1 MFNKIYIIGP
11 VGSGKTTFAKSL
23 SNKYS
28 INYYELDKVVFDDDN
43 GNIKRTD
50 EEIAQI
56 FNNIIKKNKWI
67 IEDVGRK
74 NFIEGIKKA
83 DIVYYLDLNKYQ
95 IYKRCLS
102 RWFRQRIGKEN
113 YNYKPTLNG
122 LFEMLGWAR
131 KNTKKKDKKIKRIID
146 NCKDYRILNLKEI
159 SGINS
164 RFFKYF
170 VLFIYFSPIIM
181 NELLIFFLIII

>member
-95 IYKRCLS
+95 IYKRCIY
-102 RWFRQRIGKEN
+102 RWFRQRIRKEN
-113 YNYKPTLNG
+113 YNYKHT
-122 LFEMLGWAR
+122 
-131 KNTKKKDKKIKRIID
+131 
-146 NCKDYRILNLKEI
+146 
-159 SGINS
+159 
-164 RFFKYF
+164 
-170 VLFIYFSPIIM
+170 
-181 NELLIFFLIII
+181 

>member
-11 VGSGKTTFAKSL
+11 VGSGKTTLAKFL
-23 SNKYS
+23 SNKYN

-50 EEIAQI
+50 EEIAKI

-95 IYKRCLS
+95 IYERCLS
-102 RWFRQRIGKEN
+102 RWFRQRIGKDN

-131 KNTKKKDKKIKRIID
+131 KNTKEKDKKIKRIID

-159 SGINS
+159 
-164 RFFKYF
+164 
-170 VLFIYFSPIIM
+170 
-181 NELLIFFLIII
+181 NELENNKD